1 MIRQETNF
9 DTLAIKLAAE
19 SPFMINIRLN
29 LKTDWNKFLRFSL
42 LLLGLLAA
50 GSAAPS
56 RASAQNLVQNG
67 NFALSSYAFNNQFGT
82 PFGGQGVT
90 NWTGNG
96 GYNIYFLNGTATT
109 ISAHSQFDAN
119 GTGSEKLYST
129 PAFVGRSPSG
139 DNFVALDGDPS
150 VGGGGGLSQTIN
162 GLTPGAQ
169 YAVSFVWAAS
179 QLQSR
184 TGATTEK
191 LQVSFGSST
200 LTTMTVSNPSS
211 GFTGWFTQSFTFLAT
226 SAHQVLSF
234 LSQGTPNGDPP
245 IALLTDVSV
254 TKVPEP
260 GTVAVLG
267 VGLVGLLM
275 ARRRHA
281 SHSVR

>member
-1 MIRQETNF
+1 M
-9 DTLAIKLAAE
+9 KLAAE
-19 SPFMINIRLN
+19 SPFMINSRLN
-29 LKTDWNKFLRFSL
+29 LKTDWSKFLRFSL

-50 GSAAPS
+50 SSAAPS
-56 RASAQNLVQNG
+56 AASAQNLVQNG

-109 ISAHSQFDAN
+109 ISANSQFDSGV
-119 GTGSEKLYST
+119 GTGSEKLFATST
-129 PAFVGRSPSG
+129 FTGSSPRG
-139 DNFVALDGDPS
+139 DNFVALDGDPT
-150 VGGGGGLSQTIN
+150 VGGGGGLSQMVN
-162 GLTPGAQ
+162 GLTPGVQ

-191 LQVSFGSST
+191 LQVTFGST
-200 LTTMTVSNPSS
+200 ALTTLTVSNPSG

-226 SAHQVLSF
+226 SAQQLLSF

-267 VGLVGLLM
+267 AGIAGLLM
-275 ARRRHA
+275 ARRRRA
-281 SHSVR
+281 SLSIR